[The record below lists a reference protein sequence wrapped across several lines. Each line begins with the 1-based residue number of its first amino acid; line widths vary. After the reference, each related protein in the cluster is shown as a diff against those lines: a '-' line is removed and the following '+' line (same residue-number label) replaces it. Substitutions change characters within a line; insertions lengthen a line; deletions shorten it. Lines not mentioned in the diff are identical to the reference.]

1 MTYLL
6 DTDWAIDVPAGRST
20 AVKLLR
26 RLGSRGVYVSWV
38 TAAEIYEA
46 AYSSSNPEA
55 QLVHFRH
62 FLSAYRPICP
72 SDPVLEWFG
81 ELRAGLR
88 RRGSLIPNF
97 DLLIAATAVTYDLT
111 LLTRNTRH
119 FERVPNLRL
128 HQQAPEAG

>member
-6 DTDWAIDVPAGRST
+6 DTDWAIDVPPGRST

-38 TAAEIYEA
+38 TVAEIYEA

-55 QLVHFRH
+55 QLVHFRY
-62 FLSAYRPICP
+62 FLSAYRPIYP
-72 SDPVLEWFG
+72 SDPVLERFG

-97 DLLIAATAVTYDLT
+97 EGVSKPMPGERNPSNEARRLRGAAV
-111 LLTRNTRH
+111 
-119 FERVPNLRL
+119 
-128 HQQAPEAG
+128 